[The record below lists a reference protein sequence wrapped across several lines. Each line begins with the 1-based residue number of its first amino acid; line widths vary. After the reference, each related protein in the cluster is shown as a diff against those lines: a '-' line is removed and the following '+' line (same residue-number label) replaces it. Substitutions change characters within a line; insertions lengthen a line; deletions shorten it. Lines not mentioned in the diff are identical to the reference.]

1 MSKPRPRPR
10 RVSAPDTSARPAPSP
25 QPRKRSTLIRL
36 APLVIVLAG
45 ALAYANSLKGP
56 LIFDDYRSIVDNATV
71 RQLSWTTV
79 LHPQRQTPVA
89 GRPLANLSLA
99 LNYAIGGQSV
109 ETYHL
114 WNVGVHIL
122 AALLLFGILRR
133 TAMWPT
139 ADDRTRDHV
148 ALFCALA
155 WLVHPLNTDAVDYI
169 TQRTE
174 SMAGLFYLLT
184 LYAAIHA
191 WQDEA
196 GWRWPVAGVVAC
208 WCGVATKELAVTA
221 PVMVLLWDRCFVSGT
236 FRAAFRRRGRLY
248 LALASGWLLFVVLSL
263 DTPFFSATGFET
275 SVSPWT
281 YLLNQAPLIV
291 RYLRLSVWPVGL
303 VVDYGLPRS
312 LTLAEV
318 WPSALVVLALL
329 GLVIVALRKN
339 PTVGF
344 WGAWFFVTLAPASSV
359 LPIPSEVG
367 AERRMYL
374 PLVAVVMLL
383 ASLWRRIVQ
392 PLPAVQA
399 RALGAAFGLTALLAL
414 STGTVWRNSEF
425 RSGLS
430 IWETVVARYPH
441 ARAHENLAIQ
451 LRDAGRGDEAIEHLR
466 VAAPE
471 LPDARHALGSALL
484 DRGDLKGGIAEL
496 EAFVAANPRD
506 HEIVSARDELASAL
520 IRVGDLDRAT
530 AEFEAL
536 VTIEPQDPKA
546 NAALIGL
553 LLRQER
559 FADAETQARAFV
571 TRVPGNA
578 VAHNLLGVSL
588 ASTGNIDDAVHE
600 FQTAVQIDPQSTE
613 ARNNLARALEQ
624 SQRPSR

>member
-191 WQDEA
+191 WQDDA
-196 GWRWPVAGVVAC
+196 GWRWPVAAVVAC

-236 FRAAFRRRGRLY
+236 FRAAIRRRGRLY